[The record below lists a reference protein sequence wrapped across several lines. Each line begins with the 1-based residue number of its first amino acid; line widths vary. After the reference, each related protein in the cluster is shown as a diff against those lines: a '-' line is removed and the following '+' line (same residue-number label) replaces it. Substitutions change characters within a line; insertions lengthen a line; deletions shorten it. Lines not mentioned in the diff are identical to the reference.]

1 VNEIVK
7 EAVSNAVR
15 HGDAKAVKVDIDR
28 VADDLLHIRVQNNGI
43 AAEIQTDSSG
53 IGKEMLDEICLAWEL
68 VSDKSGVTLSADLPV
83 KL

>member
-1 VNEIVK
+1 MFWDSPYGH
-7 EAVSNAVR
+7 SNAVR

-28 VADDLLHIRVQNNGI
+28 VADDLLHVRVQNNGI

-53 IGKEMLDEICLAWEL
+53 IGSEMLDEICLTWEL
-68 VSDKSGVTLSADLPV
+68 VSDKSGVTLCADLPV